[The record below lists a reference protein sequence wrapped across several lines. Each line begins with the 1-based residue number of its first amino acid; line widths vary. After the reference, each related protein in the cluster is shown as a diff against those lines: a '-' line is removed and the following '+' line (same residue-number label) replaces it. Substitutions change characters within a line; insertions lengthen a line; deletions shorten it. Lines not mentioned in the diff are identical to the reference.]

1 MTQYYPQ
8 PQAYPAPPV
17 HHRNGMGTAALT
29 LGIVGL
35 VVGLVPIVG
44 FAGFVCAILGVIF
57 GAIGIS
63 RSGRG
68 LASNKGVAIAGTI
81 ISAIAIVVSLA
92 IFAAFVGA
100 VGEATGPATVR
111 SSTGSAVQAPA
122 IATGTETRTEPQTLF
137 AAGQTADIEGLRMTA
152 ESLHP
157 QAGTL
162 GGRQLCS
169 KVTIS
174 NGSAEERSFN
184 GLFEWKIQDP
194 DNVQQS
200 PTPFAEDILSSGELA
215 PGGKVAGNI
224 CIDDPGT
231 NGPYLVIY
239 DEIIGGTTVS
249 WTTGR

>member
-1 MTQYYPQ
+1 VTQYYPQ

-17 HHRNGMGTAALT
+17 HYRNGMGTAALT

-35 VVGLVPIVG
+35 VVGLIPIVG

-57 GAIGIS
+57 GAIGLS
-63 RSGRG
+63 RAGRG

-81 ISAIAIVVSLA
+81 ISAIAIVVSFA
-92 IFAAFVGA
+92 IFAAFASA
-100 VGEATGPATVR
+100 VDEATGPATVTP
-111 SSTGSAVQAPA
+111 STGSSVQAPA
-122 IATGTETRTEPQTLF
+122 AATETEPQTLF
-137 AAGQTADIEGLRMTA
+137 AAGQTADIEGLRVTA
-152 ESLHP
+152 ESLKP

-174 NGSAEERSFN
+174 NDSAEERSFN

-194 DNVQQS
+194 DNIQQS
-200 PTPFAEDILSSGELA
+200 PTPFAKDILSSGELA

-224 CIDDPGT
+224 CIDDPGK

-239 DEIIGGTTVS
+239 DEIIGGTTVT
-249 WTTGR
+249 WATGR